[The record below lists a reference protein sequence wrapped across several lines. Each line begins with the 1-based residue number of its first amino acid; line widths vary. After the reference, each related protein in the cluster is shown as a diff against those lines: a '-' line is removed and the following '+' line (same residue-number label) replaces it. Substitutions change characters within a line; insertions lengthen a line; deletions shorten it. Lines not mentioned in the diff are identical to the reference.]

1 MKILF
6 SKVIHLP
13 VVQNGRESFGRP
25 TIGAMLA
32 TARFDLSLLDSLI
45 PRRAVLDLSELGC
58 KVIVVDI
65 EGRQIRSILLSTDGK
80 DKRQE
85 VSLDGLIDCALK
97 VVDGSLQWSSSDHTS
112 AVSRMIF

>member
-1 MKILF
+1 
-6 SKVIHLP
+6 
-13 VVQNGRESFGRP
+13 
-25 TIGAMLA
+25 MLA

-65 EGRQIRSILLSTDGK
+65 EGRQIRSILLSTDGE

-85 VSLDGLIDCALK
+85 VSLDGRKPRRTEACNGLPRTTPLLCLA
-97 VVDGSLQWSSSDHTS
+97 
-112 AVSRMIF
+112 